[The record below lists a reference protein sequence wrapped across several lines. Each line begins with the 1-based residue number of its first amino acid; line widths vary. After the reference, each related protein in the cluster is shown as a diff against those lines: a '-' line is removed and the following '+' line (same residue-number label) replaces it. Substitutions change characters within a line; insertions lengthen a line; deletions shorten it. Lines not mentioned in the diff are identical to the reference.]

1 MLDRQ
6 RRRPGR
12 ERDDAREDAPAA
24 ENAILALQRTAGNRA
39 VQRLV
44 HDKRTDRA
52 TLKVP
57 PAYANQVIAWN
68 GTEIPDNPTPQQ
80 KQSFIQHARNPGFVE
95 AVKKG
100 LWIHSKMDGIEEST
114 QLKPDARGH
123 LTNPLKGVTAERQV
137 DIRATLDQQLAAAA
151 ESHNQ
156 LLTIPKD
163 QFTSVGQVE
172 QAIRPVLS
180 PDDYLPEAS
189 DLPSADTD
197 LATTEIPGGEDKVK
211 YITYACVLIALL
223 KDDGGVARAQVLTK
237 NANFPAEVI
246 AGTQALHTHYRKK
259 NIEYDQRSTAERL
272 MREDW
277 GYKLLWTGSSKWGDL
292 YKEVGLKP
300 GKYVV
305 DIEGHTVMTEV
316 LTEVTKGTPM
326 GDISKVFKH
335 NSESSNYTLSHWE
348 PKVTAIWK
356 K

>member
-12 ERDDAREDAPAA
+12 ARDDAREDALAA

-44 HDKRTDRA
+44 HDKRTA
-52 TLKVP
+52 NPKLKVP

-68 GTEIPDNPTPQQ
+68 GTEIPDDPTPEQ
-80 KQSFIQHARNPGFVE
+80 KRSFIDHARTPGFVA
-95 AVKKG
+95 AVKEG
-100 LWIHSKMDGIEEST
+100 LWIHSQLDGIEEST
-114 QLKPDARGH
+114 HLKPESRAH
-123 LTNPLKGVTAERQV
+123 LTNPLKGVTAERQA
-137 DIRATLDQQLAAAA
+137 DIRERLEQQLVAAA
-151 ESHNQ
+151 ESHHQ
-156 LLTIPKD
+156 LLTLPKNA
-163 QFTSVGQVE
+163 FTSVGQIE

-197 LATTEIPGGEDKVK
+197 LATTVIPQEKDLK

-223 KDDGGVARAQVLTK
+223 KDDGGVARAKELTK
-237 NANFPAEVI
+237 NDNFPTDVI
-246 AGTQALHTHYRKK
+246 KGTQALHAHYRKK
-259 NIEYDQRSTAERL
+259 NIEYDQRSSAERL
-272 MREDW
+272 MHEDW
-277 GYKLLWTGSSKWGDL
+277 KYKLLWAGSSKWGDL

-300 GKYVV
+300 GKYII
-305 DIEGHTVMTEV
+305 DIEGHTVMTDV